1 MENKEVKIETPQA
14 PASNQSQW
22 VLPVLAGGL
31 ALALGMNFWQ
41 ATRFDAVQSQIGQV
55 TQQVADVKKSVN
67 AMEQGVAASVSGMKQ
82 EVSSIQDEAKKIAAD
97 TARGASQAAQSLA
110 QRHADRLVKNLEKN
124 HEETRQQLAEQL
136 NQGISQVKATTDE
149 QSSKL
154 ANVSTDVTSVKA
166 EVANTR
172 TELQQT
178 IADLRRAT
186 GDMGVMSGL
195 IATNSSELKAL
206 KEMGE
211 RNYYEF
217 RLRKNDKVQ
226 RIGDVMLAVKRTDT
240 KRNRFSLELTA
251 DDRRIE
257 KKDKTLNEPI
267 QFYVSPN
274 KARTPYEIVVYG
286 LEKDTIVG
294 YLATPKM
301 QMARN

>member
-1 MENKEVKIETPQA
+1 MEQNEVKIETPQVQSSA
-14 PASNQSQW
+14 KNQW
-22 VLPVLAGGL
+22 ILPVLAGGL
-31 ALALGMNFWQ
+31 ALSLGMNFWQ
-41 ATRFDAVQSQIGQV
+41 STRFDAVNGQLGQV
-55 TQQVADVKKSVN
+55 TQQVAEVKKSLG

-82 EVSSIQDEAKKIAAD
+82 EVAGMQDEAKKIAAT

-124 HEETRQQLAEQL
+124 QEETRQQLAEQL
-136 NQGISQVKATTDE
+136 NQGISQVKAATDE
-149 QSSKL
+149 QSSKI
-154 ANVSTDVTSVKA
+154 ANVSTDVTNVKS
-166 EVANTR
+166 EVATTR

-178 IADLRRAT
+178 ISDLRRAT

-195 IATNSSELKAL
+195 IATNSGELKAL

-211 RNYYEF
+211 RNYFEF
-217 RLRKNDKVQ
+217 RIRKNDKVQ
-226 RIGDVMLAVKRTDT
+226 RVGDVLLSVKRTDT

-286 LEKDTIVG
+286 IEKDTIVG